1 MSMLSEPV
9 VDHGRA
15 ATTLSLD
22 GRQTAGRKGLAYPW
36 IEVLTEGLVED
47 WARSSD
53 ESEPTSL
60 AMSRRDDVVV
70 TASIS
75 I

>member
-36 IEVLTEGLVED
+36 IEVLTEGLVQD
-47 WARSSD
+47 WVRNGA
-53 ESEPTSL
+53 ENEPASL
-60 AMSRRDDVVV
+60 AMSRRDDVVG